1 MKRKLIIVLTAVMIC
16 VVLCGCPNP
25 IVARRKPSGQKNT
38 FWQSEDNRVFFGV
51 LESGGA
57 TGKMYI
63 DGSEIDFY
71 LTDTMGGDILIY
83 NNNVLYTHALTR
95 EDEYEYWVCNE
106 YEYWVCNYKNKDEFV
121 ATVKETTFF
130 KVDEK
135 IKFHKVDEETYNLN
149 QADQSK
155 SVNIKE

>member
-25 IVARRKPSGQKNT
+25 IIARRKPSGQKNT

-51 LESGGA
+51 SESGGA

-63 DGSEIDFY
+63 DGSEIEFY
-71 LTDTMGGDILIY
+71 LVTDMGRGILIY
-83 NNNVLYTHALTR
+83 NNNALYTHALTM
-95 EDEYEYWVCNE
+95 EDE

-130 KVDEK
+130 KADEK

>member
-25 IVARRKPSGQKNT
+25 IIAKREPSGQKNT

-57 TGKMYI
+57 AGKMYI
-63 DGSEIDFY
+63 DGSEIEFY
-71 LTDTMGGDILIY
+71 LVTDMGNIWIY
-83 NNNVLYTHALTR
+83 NNNVLCTNELTM
-95 EDEYEYWVCNE
+95 ENK

-130 KVDEK
+130 KADEK

-155 SVNIKE
+155 SGNIKE